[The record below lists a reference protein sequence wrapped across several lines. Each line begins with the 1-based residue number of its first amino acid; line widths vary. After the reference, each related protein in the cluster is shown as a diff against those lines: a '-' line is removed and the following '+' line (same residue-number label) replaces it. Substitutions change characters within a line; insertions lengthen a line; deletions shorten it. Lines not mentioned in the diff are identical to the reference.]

1 MVGRSK
7 GSRFQRS
14 TPRPSSL
21 LPGADVV
28 GADDLIA
35 AIAAGGGASIA
46 FDRALA
52 TPSLM
57 PRVAKAARVLG
68 PRGLMPNPKLGT
80 VVDGGSIAA
89 AVADARGGR
98 VAFRADRG
106 GVVAAPV
113 GKASFSDAAL
123 AANYGA
129 LAAALLTARPKA
141 LKGGGW
147 AGYVLSASL
156 AATQGRGSARVSP
169 SALAAAAGA
178 AAAARRGG
186 GGGGGGTV

>member
-1 MVGRSK
+1 MRAAPK
-7 GSRFQRS
+7 
-14 TPRPSSL
+14 PCPPSSL
-21 LPGADVV
+21 HPGADVV

-35 AIAAGGGASIA
+35 SIAAGGGASIS

-68 PRGLMPNPKLGT
+68 PRGLMPNPKMGT
-80 VVDGGSIAA
+80 VVDGGSLAA
-89 AVADARGGR
+89 AVAAARSGR

-106 GVVAAPV
+106 GVVAAPI

-123 AANYGA
+123 ASNYGA
-129 LAAALLTARPKA
+129 LVAALLGARPKA

-147 AGYVLSASL
+147 AGYVLSSSL
-156 AATQGRGSARVSP
+156 AATQARGSARVAP
-169 SALAAAAGA
+169 AALAAAAGS
-178 AAAARRGG
+178 AAAARRSAGSGG
-186 GGGGGGTV
+186 GGV